1 MIFSCLKSQKFLTIA
16 KKRLTHVI
24 RKITSV
30 IFGVM
35 SLPHLAYIAGVP
47 QDGAPPQS
55 LELESNM
62 AIDYQEGSMDNFI
75 TGLHFAHVCPM
86 IWRLAWM
93 CWEASCTGASAV
105 SCDIR
110 PGVMYIRTYI
120 TFLVFRTRQGSQ
132 QTITG
137 RTLIMSTMN
146 DTVHSMLFWK
156 HHRSGPQKVQVLSS
170 KSKSVMSGAIHS
182 MYVCMYNT

>member
-1 MIFSCLKSQKFLTIA
+1 MANANCSNSLSPFHLPVETTTASDKTFLDIRLQRNCRACTAAPDCNACITRAAICVFSMIFSCLKSQKPLTIF

-24 RKITSV
+24 CTITSV

-75 TGLHFAHVCPM
+75 TGLHLAHVCP
-86 IWRLAWM
+86 ILWKLAWE
-93 CWEASCTGASAV
+93 CWEASCTEASAV
-105 SCDIR
+105 SWDIR
-110 PGVMYIRTYI
+110 PGVM
-120 TFLVFRTRQGSQ
+120 
-132 QTITG
+132 
-137 RTLIMSTMN
+137 
-146 DTVHSMLFWK
+146 
-156 HHRSGPQKVQVLSS
+156 
-170 KSKSVMSGAIHS
+170 
-182 MYVCMYNT
+182 